1 MKPWKRLSGEAV
13 VGPLEL
19 RAIKNRL
26 NKLLTK
32 RLRQSLGQEVGKND
46 L

>member
-1 MKPWKRLSGEAV
+1 MGSLEAKD
-13 VGPLEL
+13 
-19 RAIKNRL
+19 IKNRL

-32 RLRQSLGQEVGKND
+32 RLRQSLGQEVDKDD